1 MEFEEEPSSSET
13 DIDAF
18 VAEYRQRVH
27 VRKIPPPPPP
37 SIHPP
42 LDNGHNSIIFS
53 RTSLS
58 QFRRRKLIEKEINN
72 HYGRKLNY
80 IIQ

>member
-27 VRKIPPPPPP
+27 VRKKNSP

-42 LDNGHNSIIFS
+42 IDNGHNSIIS
-53 RTSLS
+53 RQTSIN
-58 QFRRRKLIEKEINN
+58 QFRGRKLIEKEINN
-72 HYGRKLNY
+72 HRERKLNY